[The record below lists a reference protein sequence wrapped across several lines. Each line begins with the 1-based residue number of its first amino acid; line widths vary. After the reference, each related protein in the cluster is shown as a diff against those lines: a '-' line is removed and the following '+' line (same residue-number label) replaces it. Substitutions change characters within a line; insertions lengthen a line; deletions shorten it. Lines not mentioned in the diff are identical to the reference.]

1 MKSATQAG
9 FDPGTWEADLPEAE
23 PRVSFKQ
30 DGNGKPPGGA
40 GASNATSFIEML
52 EAVDD
57 YVATCDFARVS
68 EFVIPFTRQL
78 KQDIAKGFPP
88 DAQIYADIEKLQKEA
103 TQLYR
108 MLRFNTAFLFVL
120 FLAAADVLPRLARV
134 LAQHSV
140 APLAAELAALG
151 SVSLLGFCLVFSRLG
166 VRRFYLN
173 KEINHI
179 VKDLAFAVSQKFTK
193 LVADTNLACN
203 QIDART
209 DFGTGQGW
217 AQRAFGWVRIA
228 LWLAMRC
235 VGLDHFTTAAF
246 WKMQVTD
253 TYTERGFRLAKG
265 YLLIIAL
272 GFLFNAYQPAGSNW
286 LAAERLCLAA
296 AAGLWT
302 GAWYVLFL
310 RHGKRLH
317 RKWCAD
323 FWALF
328 AAYTIV
334 AAAWLFV
341 NPLYETAW
349 PAALMGAIMLAFF
362 WFGWIVAGERDD
374 QELVG
379 IFTAKV
385 DKVTPLNTAYFF
397 NSISSRVQNLVEQ
410 IIDAQR
416 SNRGS
421 PPKKDE

>member
-1 MKSATQAG
+1 MDQDKNATHSAFG
-9 FDPGTWEADLPEAE
+9 HDDWEQDLPEAE
-23 PRVSFKQ
+23 PRISFKQ
-30 DGNGKPPGGA
+30 EGKG
-40 GASNATSFIEML
+40 GASNATSYLEML
-52 EAVDD
+52 EAVED
-57 YVATCDFARVS
+57 YVATCNFARVA
-68 EFVIPFTRQL
+68 EFVTPFTRQL
-78 KQDIAKGFPP
+78 KHSIAKGYPP
-88 DAQIYADIEKLQKEA
+88 DTQIYADIEKLQKEA

-108 MLRFNTAFLFVL
+108 KLRYNTAFLFVI
-120 FLAAADVLPRLARV
+120 FLAAADVLPWLVRV
-134 LAQHSV
+134 LTQHSV
-140 APLAAELAALG
+140 VPLAAELAALA
-151 SVSLLGFCLVFSRLG
+151 SVSLLGICLVFSRLG
-166 VRRFYLN
+166 LRRFYLN
-173 KEINHI
+173 KEIHHI

-203 QIDART
+203 QIDSRT

-235 VGLDHFTTAAF
+235 VGLDHYTTAAF

-272 GFLFNAYQPAGSNW
+272 GILFDAYRPAGGNW
-286 LAAERLCLAA
+286 LAGELLCLAA
-296 AAGLWT
+296 AAALWT
-302 GAWYVLFL
+302 GAWYFLFL
-310 RHGKRLH
+310 RHRKRLR

-328 AAYTIV
+328 AVYAV
-334 AAAWLFV
+334 AAAAWLCA

-349 PAALMGAIMLAFF
+349 PAALMGAVMLAFF
-362 WFGWIVAGERDD
+362 WFGWIVMGERDD

-379 IFTAKV
+379 IFTAKI